1 MTFALALLACA
12 SVPSAPPGAPVPP
25 EPPPLPPE
33 VLVIPATPGLT
44 ATAPPGSLWSE
55 VEARA
60 LTGMNGNAR
69 RVGDLITVF
78 IAENVS
84 SSLGAD
90 TRTER
95 RSENSYGIDSAL
107 GLDVQ
112 LLKANPNMGGA
123 ISLGGASES
132 RMDGR
137 AQTTRQGSLLATM
150 TCHVIE
156 VLPNGNLRIRGTK
169 QVRVNRETQYLTLT
183 GIVRPRDILLNNTVQ
198 SNLLA
203 EARIEYTGAG
213 TLADKQ
219 GPGWATRAADV
230 IWPF

>member
-1 MTFALALLACA
+1 
-12 SVPSAPPGAPVPP
+12 
-25 EPPPLPPE
+25 
-33 VLVIPATPGLT
+33 
-44 ATAPPGSLWSE
+44 
-55 VEARA
+55 
-60 LTGMNGNAR
+60 
-69 RVGDLITVF
+69 
-78 IAENVS
+78 
-84 SSLGAD
+84 
-90 TRTER
+90 
-95 RSENSYGIDSAL
+95 
-107 GLDVQ
+107 
-112 LLKANPNMGGA
+112 
-123 ISLGGASES
+123 
-132 RMDGR
+132 MDGR